1 MKKIINII
9 LIVSMGLLIFPI
21 IKHIQYAQV
30 YVGVDVSLWENN
42 VVLENFLILLF
53 ECLVF
58 VALIALLV
66 IFNLKHFK
74 ADEKGND

>member
-9 LIVSMGLLIFPI
+9 LIVSIGLLTFPI

-30 YVGVDVSLWENN
+30 YAGIDVSLWENN

-74 ADEKGND
+74 ADEKSND